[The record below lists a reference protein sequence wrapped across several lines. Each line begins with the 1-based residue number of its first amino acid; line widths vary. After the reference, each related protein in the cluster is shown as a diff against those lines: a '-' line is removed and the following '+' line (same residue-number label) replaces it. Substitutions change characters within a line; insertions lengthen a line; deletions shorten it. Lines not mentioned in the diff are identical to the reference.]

1 MFQHLARRFLLRSL
15 LGGTLRARHEVVH
28 FSFRQS
34 HLDRKSFPV
43 LRPFFFHQP
52 IDWLAHSCGLQ
63 PFLQRRL
70 KIHHRD
76 GAGLQLH
83 MSQFGL
89 YDRPQNKVA
98 RRRPSAIEIQCSQ
111 DRFQRV
117 HQQSGFIAAAALL
130 FAAAQ
135 AQIVADL
142 ELLGHAQQV
151 PLPNQM
157 RAQFRKMSFV
167 KSREATEQRLGSNQ
181 AQDGISQE
189 LELFVITP
197 TDGCIG
203 RSQRL
208 HLARLRTV
216 SKRLHQEFLAL
227 EVVSQTLFQ
236 RHDVVRLHDS
246 TGGSPGASG
255 DQFFGG
261 WVCGWAGTGAPPV
274 SSCKRSR
281 SRRAEVPIGV
291 FSALS
296 STARMATF
304 NASSYFCCLS
314 SASAS
319 RRTSAGNGWL
329 GKASIAFWKFACAP
343 AKLFLLYS
351 IAPMVEYACERSP
364 DL

>member
-142 ELLGHAQQV
+142 EL
-151 PLPNQM
+151 
-157 RAQFRKMSFV
+157 
-167 KSREATEQRLGSNQ
+167 
-181 AQDGISQE
+181 
-189 LELFVITP
+189 FVITP

-274 SSCKRSR
+274 SCCKRSR

-329 GKASIAFWKFACAP
+329 GKASMAFWKFACAP